1 MGPKKGFLLELAMMS
16 EIPMRRRQT
25 MRSLSAAIGVTKS
38 TLHRMLKRE
47 EIKRV
52 SNRLKP
58 LLTPENETQRVQFVM
73 DQISAE
79 NGEFIN
85 LTKKVHVDEKN
96 VLHTYYLLPNEEP
109 PERSAKSKRFIT
121 KVMFLAAVAQPCFND
136 AGDCVF
142 NGRIGIWPFV
152 EEAKRNSKNRP
163 KGTLETKRVKVTKI
177 KYYKM
182 LEEKLIPAIRE
193 KWISGQQ
200 VQIQHDNARP
210 HGIDLNDMNLTS
222 SDGWDIQLINQPPN
236 SPDFNVLDL
245 GFFASIQSLQQQE
258 KMVKIDDLISAV
270 EKSFWGQSVEVLDN
284 VWVTYQKVMECA
296 LLAGGTNKYTL
307 PHMGKARLRRQNQ
320 FKRILKVQDEA
331 IDIGFEKL
339 RPF

>member
-1 MGPKKGFLLELAMMS
+1 
-16 EIPMRRRQT
+16 
-25 MRSLSAAIGVTKS
+25 
-38 TLHRMLKRE
+38 
-47 EIKRV
+47 
-52 SNRLKP
+52 
-58 LLTPENETQRVQFVM
+58 
-73 DQISAE
+73 
-79 NGEFIN
+79 
-85 LTKKVHVDEKN
+85 
-96 VLHTYYLLPNEEP
+96 
-109 PERSAKSKRFIT
+109 
-121 KVMFLAAVAQPCFND
+121 MFLAAVAQSCFND

-142 NGRIGIWPFV
+142 DGRIGIWPFV
-152 EEAKRNSKNRP
+152 EEVEAKRNSKNRP
-163 KGTLETKRVKVTKI
+163 KGTLETKCVEVTKI

-270 EKSFWGQSVEVLDN
+270 EKSFWGQSV
-284 VWVTYQKVMECA
+284 TYGSLIK
-296 LLAGGTNKYTL
+296 K
-307 PHMGKARLRRQNQ
+307 
-320 FKRILKVQDEA
+320 
-331 IDIGFEKL
+331 
-339 RPF
+339 